1 MTREH
6 LLLTTGLVCPQKIQS
21 ACNMWKC
28 VKKLVCVYV
37 FDPQFQIGHE
47 KPPHKSCPEHEM
59 QTPPKFNIE
68 PENDD
73 LEDAV
78 PFPGCIVR
86 FHVFRFRGFPKPR
99 QTPSS
104 EALHPPQKPFV
115 GIIFQGVQQRRISSQ
130 QYLCN
135 IYCSLDLYCI

>member
-6 LLLTTGLVCPQKIQS
+6 LLQTTSLVCPQKIQS

-28 VKKLVCVYV
+28 VKKLVFY
-37 FDPQFQIGHE
+37 PQFQIGHE

-73 LEDAV
+73 LEDDV
-78 PFPGCIVR
+78 PFPG
-86 FHVFRFRGFPKPR
+86 
-99 QTPSS
+99 
-104 EALHPPQKPFV
+104 
-115 GIIFQGVQQRRISSQ
+115 
-130 QYLCN
+130 
-135 IYCSLDLYCI
+135 LYCQVPCFSLPGFFQSLAKLLL